1 MSGTV
6 GFLYRLEWNNPYTNP
21 PGGLPRVMAEIYL
34 RSENGEG
41 ARIPQVLMDLHKPGC
56 GFCVS
61 VRAISPPGKGLGPET
76 LASVRRKRLRRR
88 LEKKYPL
95 FADQMFDEAINER
108 PAYFLEGKSEH
119 DEGKRRVLQHY
130 MEEYERLKG
139 IEGDL
144 IVYGSVSEIASSQ
157 APRNDNKGRLL

>member
-1 MSGTV
+1 MSGVV
-6 GFLYRLEWNNPYTNP
+6 GFLYRLEWANPYTDP
-21 PGGLPRVMAEIYL
+21 PGGMPRVMAEIFL
-34 RSENGEG
+34 KSENGEG
-41 ARIPQVLMDLHKPGC
+41 ARIPQMMMELHEPGC

-61 VRAISPPGKGLGPET
+61 VRAIRPPKKGFTPEA
-76 LASVRRKRLRRR
+76 LASVRQKRLRRR

-119 DEGKRRVLQHY
+119 DEGKRRVLQLY

-139 IEGDL
+139 IEGQL
-144 IVYGSVSEIASSQ
+144 IVYGSERDCFASL
-157 APRNDNKGRLL
+157 AMTNK